1 MRPNKRAGNLGVRND
16 PLAVGEV
23 VPQLAHEGAVVA
35 VVEGAEHG
43 ADRVGGFFGV
53 VEGDATVN

>member
-1 MRPNKRAGNLGVRND
+1 MRPDEGAGNLGVRND
-16 PLAVGEV
+16 ELAGGEA
-23 VPQLAHEGAVVA
+23 VPELAHEGAVVA

-53 VEGDATVN
+53 VKGDATGF